1 MRLPTSLLTIAL
13 ALSFGGNAF
22 AGGPPAAG
30 QTAPDF
36 TAPLTGGGN
45 LKLSSLRGKAVY
57 LNFFASWCPPCNE
70 EAPDVN
76 ALQKKYAK
84 RGLVVVG
91 VDELEN
97 VEKAN
102 GFLKKYGLVYKAVVD
117 GGALRDEY
125 GTNALPVHV
134 FIARN
139 GKIKLYREGEMSK
152 SEIESAIKSIL

>member
-1 MRLPTSLLTIAL
+1 MRPLAFLLTLAF
-13 ALSFGGNAF
+13 ALSLGGRAF
-22 AGGPPAAG
+22 AGGPPQAG
-30 QTAPDF
+30 QSAPDF
-36 TAPLTGGGN
+36 TAPLSGGGN

-91 VDELEN
+91 VDELESAA
-97 VEKAN
+97 KAN
-102 GFLKKYGLVYKAVVD
+102 DFLKKYGLVYKAVVD

-134 FIARN
+134 FVARN
-139 GKIKLYREGEMSK
+139 GKVKLYREGEMSK
-152 SEIESAIKSIL
+152 AEIEAAIKSIL